1 MKTGRHSAGA
11 LVAVDAY
18 FEAPER
24 VAALI
29 LVAPAILA
37 PFTMKKNS
45 AKENQNV
52 TDDQSRGK
60 SSASNVKGNPILRI
74 GSTLSMLTKY
84 IGEAILYL
92 IKGMAGMINSLYQ
105 KALSAI
111 LRSTFGVILVII
123 IFLTPTSMCS
133 LVLMSYL
140 MFQIRMIINK
150 FGTQAVR
157 SAWYDS
163 KQVSDDVLQGY
174 TKVSTWYLFSTT
186 WIIPLFYFQC
196 WVKPTYSQI
205 GSH

>member
-45 AKENQNV
+45 AKENKKG
-52 TDDQSRGK
+52 TDNRTQGK
-60 SSASNVKGNPILRI
+60 SSASNVKGNVFLRL
-74 GSTLSMLTKY
+74 GSALSMLTIY
-84 IGEAILYL
+84 IREAVMYL

-123 IFLTPTSMCS
+123 FFHTRTHILVSFLCP
-133 LVLMSYL
+133 
-140 MFQIRMIINK
+140 I
-150 FGTQAVR
+150 
-157 SAWYDS
+157 
-163 KQVSDDVLQGY
+163 
-174 TKVSTWYLFSTT
+174 
-186 WIIPLFYFQC
+186 
-196 WVKPTYSQI
+196 
-205 GSH
+205 